1 MSTFLIALA
10 LTVLAYL
17 VWRMWKP
24 VMTPKRTVA
33 KDKANLYIFHT
44 DWCGHCMKAMPEWEK
59 LESGPKQFG
68 STEISF
74 IRVNAEND
82 RTTADLYEVDAYPT
96 VKLET
101 PKALYTYTGRVTAE
115 GLTEYL
121 RQTFGKE
128 A

>member
-24 VMTPKRTVA
+24 VMSPKRAVA

-44 DWCGHCMKAMPEWEK
+44 DWCGHCMKAMPEWDK

-68 STEISF
+68 STTVSF

-82 RTTADLYEVDAYPT
+82 RTTADLYEIDAYPT

-128 A
+128 S

>member
-1 MSTFLIALA
+1 MSTLLIALA

-17 VWRMWKP
+17 VWRLWKP
-24 VMTPKRTVA
+24 VVSPKRAVA

-44 DWCGHCMKAMPEWEK
+44 DWCGHCLKAMPQWEK

-68 STEISF
+68 NTEISF

-96 VKLET
+96 IKLET
-101 PKALYTYTGRVTAE
+101 PTSLYTYTGKPTAE
-115 GLTEYL
+115 DLTEYL

>member
-1 MSTFLIALA
+1 MSTLLIALA

-17 VWRMWKP
+17 VWRLWKP
-24 VMTPKRTVA
+24 VVSPKRTVA

-44 DWCGHCMKAMPEWEK
+44 DWCGHCLKAMPQWEK

-68 STEISF
+68 NTEISF

-96 VKLET
+96 IKLET
-101 PKALYTYTGRVTAE
+101 PTSLYTYTGKPTAE
-115 GLTEYL
+115 DLTEYL

>member
-1 MSTFLIALA
+1 MSTLLIALA

-24 VMTPKRTVA
+24 VVSPKRTVA

-68 STEISF
+68 NTEISF

-101 PKALYTYTGRVTAE
+101 PTSLYTYTGKVTAE

-128 A
+128 S